1 MVEATPP
8 RAALVVVPTFNEAA
22 TIGEVIER
30 LQAADPSLHVL
41 VVDDGSPD
49 GTADLVERIGADR
62 PGVFVLR
69 RRAKEGLGQA
79 YLAGFR
85 WGLEHGYGA
94 MVEMDA
100 DLSHDPGAAPG
111 LVAALSG
118 ADLVIGSRYV
128 PGGSI
133 PSWSP
138 HRRAISTLGN
148 RYSSWMLGLPVRDLT
163 SGFRAYRGELLGRLP
178 LDEVRAGG
186 YGFQIEMAYRT
197 ARAGGR
203 IVEVPIRFV
212 DRVEGE
218 SKMSMRITLEAL
230 VLVTAWGVRRRVG
243 RRGVPA
249 RR

>member
-22 TIGEVIER
+22 TIGEVIGR
-30 LQAADPSLHVL
+30 LHAADPSLHVL

-138 HRRAISTLGN
+138 HRRAISPPASGPTGGN
-148 RYSSWMLGLPVRDLT
+148 SSDGCRSTRCEPVGTDSRSRWPTGRRAPAVASSRCPSASSTASRESPRCRCASPSRRSSWSRPGV
-163 SGFRAYRGELLGRLP
+163 F
-178 LDEVRAGG
+178 AGG
-186 YGFQIEMAYRT
+186 WA
-197 ARAGGR
+197 
-203 IVEVPIRFV
+203 
-212 DRVEGE
+212 
-218 SKMSMRITLEAL
+218 
-230 VLVTAWGVRRRVG
+230 
-243 RRGVPA
+243 
-249 RR
+249 